1 MTTNIN
7 FSDAAILDP
16 QQGVLSAK
24 HERIAEIIRDY
35 DPNLELAWIPPDS
48 RTAFDREPFAII
60 HNNPQGGRY
69 VVGYFRE
76 DQMNHQIIAH
86 LFKINNANR
95 NVLTDLEAEEAAH
108 KALEYKTLMD
118 EQAEREEFAKSLIKT
133 RKHRYR
139 HNGKVY
145 E

>member
-1 MTTNIN
+1 MSIN

-16 QQGVLSAK
+16 QRGALSAK
-24 HERIAEIIRDY
+24 HERIAEIIQDY
-35 DPNLELAWIPPDS
+35 DPNLELAWIPPDE
-48 RTAFDREPFAII
+48 RTAFDRAPFAII
-60 HNNPQGGRY
+60 HNSPKGRY
-69 VVGYFRE
+69 IVGYFRE

-95 NVLTDLEAEEAAH
+95 NVLTDLEAEEAAI

-118 EQAEREEFAKSLIKT
+118 EQAEREDFAKHLIKT
-133 RKHRYR
+133 RKHRYH